1 MIRNRMQDI
10 LEEHLCD
17 TQYGFRPSRSTSHAI
32 YFTRR
37 LQDISEKVQHENYF
51 LRLGKGIWRGSALS
65 FMDSIT

>member
-10 LEEHLCD
+10 LEGHLCD

-32 YFTRR
+32 YLTRR
-37 LQDISEKVQHENYF
+37 LQLQDISEQKGTNMIITFLDWEKV
-51 LRLGKGIWRGSALS
+51 S